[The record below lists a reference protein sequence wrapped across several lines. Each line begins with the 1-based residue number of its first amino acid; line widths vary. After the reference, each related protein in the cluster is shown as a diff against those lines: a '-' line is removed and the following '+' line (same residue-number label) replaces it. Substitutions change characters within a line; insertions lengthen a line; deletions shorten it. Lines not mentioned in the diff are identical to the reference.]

1 MLREFKEFIQRGNV
15 IDLAVGVIIGGAF
28 TNIVNS
34 LVNNLINPLLG
45 LFIGRIDLSNLVFK
59 AGGATFKY
67 GEFINTVI
75 NFLIIAFIVFLLVKA
90 VNKVIRH
97 NDQQQPAG
105 PSAEDY
111 LKEIRDLLKEKS
123 N

>member
-1 MLREFKEFIQRGNV
+1 
-15 IDLAVGVIIGGAF
+15 
-28 TNIVNS
+28 
-34 LVNNLINPLLG
+34 
-45 LFIGRIDLSNLVFK
+45 
-59 AGGATFKY
+59 
-67 GEFINTVI
+67 VI